1 MSFISTREGAADEP
15 YLLAVPF
22 IQTFTSHGRGGA
34 GQGSEAAEEGSFIT
48 GVLQRL
54 GRGVIIASIDLL

>member
-1 MSFISTREGAADEP
+1 MRFISTRECAADEP

-34 GQGSEAAEEGSFIT
+34 G
-48 GVLQRL
+48 
-54 GRGVIIASIDLL
+54 